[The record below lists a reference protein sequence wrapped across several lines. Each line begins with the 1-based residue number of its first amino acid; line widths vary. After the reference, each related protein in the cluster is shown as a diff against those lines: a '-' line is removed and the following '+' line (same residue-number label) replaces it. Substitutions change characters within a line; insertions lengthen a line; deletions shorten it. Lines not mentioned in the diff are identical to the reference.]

1 MQNEVTAQIYPWQQT
16 VWDTLTGRFPQLG
29 HGLLFYG
36 KKAVAKKLLRSSFWP
51 GFCAS
56 IVMSA
61 ICPVASAAVVNG

>member
-36 KKAVAKKLLRSSFWP
+36 KSMTKKLSKQLKHLKQLEQ
-51 GFCAS
+51 
-56 IVMSA
+56 
-61 ICPVASAAVVNG
+61 N